1 MRDTTRRHR
10 HSTQG
15 DADSLESL
23 RAENKRLRD
32 AILDIDAHATG
43 MGEDEH
49 GFVSKG
55 YIVTI
60 GALHRALGVVGHTAV
75 KCRYCDPQAHDC
87 GTVLGATEELARLRY
102 QAATRRDA
110 LRVARDFI
118 TQHPAVSSDSLGERW
133 PLLVGII
140 DKAASDG

>member
-1 MRDTTRRHR
+1 MAEDGAVRSDT
-10 HSTQG
+10 
-15 DADSLESL
+15 AEVESL
-23 RAENKRLRD
+23 RSECKRLRD

-43 MGEDEH
+43 MGEDKD
-49 GFVSKG
+49 GIVTGG

-87 GTVLGATEELARLRY
+87 GTALGATEELARLRY
-102 QAATRRDA
+102 QAAARRDA

-118 TQHPAVSSDSLGERW
+118 TQHPAVSPDSLGERW

-140 DKAASDG
+140 DKAAYGD